1 MQIYCHAISDLKSY
15 LFQIFIDIATYTV
28 VDTNQAMS
36 EKLKAQ
42 LKWEIKEILGDVNL
56 ETTTAKEVK

>member
-1 MQIYCHAISDLKSY
+1 M
-15 LFQIFIDIATYTV
+15 FQIFIDIATYTV

-56 ETTTAKEVK
+56 ETTTTKEVK